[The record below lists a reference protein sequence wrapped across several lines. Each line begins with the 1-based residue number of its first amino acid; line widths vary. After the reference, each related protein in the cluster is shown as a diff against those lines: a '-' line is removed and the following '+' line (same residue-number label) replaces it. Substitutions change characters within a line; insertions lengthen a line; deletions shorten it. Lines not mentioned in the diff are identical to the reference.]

1 MVSARRKAIQGLYR
15 GVCTVKTWESV
26 KDPITHITTQ
36 KEVTKYENQPC
47 KLSYEKHTTASSAGG
62 PAIISQTIKLSLA
75 PELEVPAGSKII
87 VTQDGVT
94 NAFTRSSEPN
104 VHMDHQHITLELFKG
119 YA

>member
-1 MVSARRKAIQGLYR
+1 MVSARRKAIQSLYR

-26 KDPITHITTQ
+26 TDPITKIKTS
-36 KEVTKYENQPC
+36 KEVIKFEDEPC
-47 KLSYEKHTTASSAGG
+47 KLSYEKQTSATNTVG
-62 PAIISQTIKLSLA
+62 PAILSQTTKLSLA
-75 PELEVPAGSKII
+75 PELEVPPGSKIV

-94 NAFTRSSEPN
+94 TEFTRSGKPA